1 MNAVLPHQFRRNSDS
16 MRRVS
21 VPALGVVA
29 YAPDDVQAVKAL
41 RFYSQKY
48 PAQVVRIE
56 PVHGFQFS
64 PVEHSHGRSRGRARP
79 PYPPGGRAHRPQRR
93 ERGVKNVDAKNY
105 NRRTYYGAALKVNP
119 AKAREARRMRR
130 ACGGAFGREDI
141 KSKDL
146 MHFGTSKIPRPEAVA

>member
-16 MRRVS
+16 MHRVS

-64 PVEHSHGRSRGRARP
+64 PVEPSHGAPGDEPGPRTRP
-79 PYPPGGRAHRPQRR
+79 
-93 ERGVKNVDAKNY
+93 
-105 NRRTYYGAALKVNP
+105 GAGLTDRN
-119 AKAREARRMRR
+119 E
-130 ACGGAFGREDI
+130 GSE
-141 KSKDL
+141 
-146 MHFGTSKIPRPEAVA
+146 E

>member
-16 MRRVS
+16 MHRVS

-64 PVEHSHGRSRGRARP
+64 PVEPHQSTVAPGDEPGPRTRP
-79 PYPPGGRAHRPQRR
+79 
-93 ERGVKNVDAKNY
+93 
-105 NRRTYYGAALKVNP
+105 GAGLTDRN
-119 AKAREARRMRR
+119 E
-130 ACGGAFGREDI
+130 GSEQ
-141 KSKDL
+141 
-146 MHFGTSKIPRPEAVA
+146 